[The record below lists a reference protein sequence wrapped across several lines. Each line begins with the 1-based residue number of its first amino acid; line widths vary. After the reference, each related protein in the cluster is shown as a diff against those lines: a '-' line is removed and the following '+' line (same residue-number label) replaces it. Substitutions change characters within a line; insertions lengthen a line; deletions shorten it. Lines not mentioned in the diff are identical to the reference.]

1 MRGLFFDNNI
11 LKVGLLNVTSR
22 LYKNAALLPLSP
34 TRYGR
39 VEEPE
44 IPNPRWIK
52 VKNKSC
58 GICGSDVH
66 FIFMELDPKS
76 FPAATPGLSRKFL
89 GHEMI
94 GEVVEVGRE
103 VSRFREGDRVC
114 LRIDWPSCYQMEI
127 EPMCRQCEAGNYM
140 MCENLGAKKLP
151 LVNTG
156 GGFSPYMVMHRTQ
169 PYKVPND
176 LTDNEALLLEP
187 VASAAHGVMKR
198 IPERGDRVLVVGC
211 GTIGLLSIAIAK
223 ALQKNAEVF
232 AVARYTFQADMAR
245 RMGATDVFLDKGDV
259 YKSIA
264 GITEAKYHE
273 GYFGNKILLGGFD
286 IIYDSVGSDR
296 SLQNALRW
304 VRGGGSLVILGINFR
319 PGRIDYSPIWHQ
331 ELNVTGMNCHANE
344 QGGKTSFDIAA
355 RLLMDKRIDTDGL
368 ITHRFPMQ
376 RYREAI
382 RIFKNKGKHKAIKI
396 VLDHR

>member
-11 LKVGLLNVTSR
+11 IKIGLLQATSK
-22 LYKNAALLPLSP
+22 LYKYAALLPLSP

-39 VEEPE
+39 IDEPE

-52 VKNKSC
+52 VKNRAC
-58 GICGSDVH
+58 GICGSDIH

-89 GHEMI
+89 GHEMV
-94 GEVVEVGRE
+94 GEVVEVGGE
-103 VSRFREGDRVC
+103 VSRFKEGDRVC

-127 EPMCRQCEAGNYM
+127 EPMCQQCQAGNYM
-140 MCENLGAKKLP
+140 MCENLGARKLP
-151 LVNTG
+151 VVNTG

-169 PYKVPND
+169 PYKVPSD

-187 VASAAHGVMKR
+187 VASAVHGVMKR
-198 IPERGDRVLVVGC
+198 IPERGDRVLVIGC
-211 GTIGLLSIAIAK
+211 GTIGLLSIAIAR
-223 ALQKNAEVF
+223 ALGRGAEIF
-232 AVARYTFQADMAR
+232 ALARYAFQADMAR
-245 RMGATDVFLDKGDV
+245 RMGATDVVIDNKEV
-259 YKSIA
+259 YKNMA
-264 GITEAKYHE
+264 GITGAQYHE
-273 GYFGNKILLGGFD
+273 GYFGNRILLGGFD
-286 IIYDSVGSDR
+286 IVYDSVGSDR
-296 SLQNALRW
+296 SIQDALRW

-319 PGRIDYSPIWHQ
+319 PGRIDYTPIWHQ
-331 ELNVTGMNCHANE
+331 EINVTGMNCHANE
-344 QGGKTSFDIAA
+344 KGGKTSFDIAS

-368 ITHRFPMQ
+368 ITHRFPMH

-382 RIFKNKGKHKAIKI
+382 RVFKNKGKHKAIKI